1 MSEDE
6 FDRQGCFLGM
16 LTLLAV
22 LFAFYVVI
30 DMYAGW
36 RDMHHI
42 RDLQRRV
49 GQLESER
56 Q

>member
-1 MSEDE
+1 MNDKEAHWLAALTMAVVILV
-6 FDRQGCFLGM
+6 FFM
-16 LTLLAV
+16 L
-22 LFAFYVVI
+22 I

-49 GQLESER
+49 GELEQKR
-56 Q
+56 